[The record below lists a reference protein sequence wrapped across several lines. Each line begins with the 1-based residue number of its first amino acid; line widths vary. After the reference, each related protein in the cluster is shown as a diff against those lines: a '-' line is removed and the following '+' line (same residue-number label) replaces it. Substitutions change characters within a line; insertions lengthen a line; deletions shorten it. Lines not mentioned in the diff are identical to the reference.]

1 MNCLR
6 HTGQSLCSW
15 LRYLASDKN
24 RLNGQPNCSLAWSR
38 SVVLWAVRVWD
49 SFYVLCRKGRS
60 TCTLVFTF
68 TQNFGGY
75 GKQKMRILRFPKGIP
90 DTCHIKPANHTA
102 KDQLHLTPIF
112 SWWRFLT
119 MGCHLRFWY
128 YMISI
133 WNVPSDW
140 SNYLIPHSIVIT
152 VLFASSEYWREL
164 KSIETNIIWVIFPQ
178 MMTGFTGIYN
188 QPWVLFTEGDGTCAW
203 ARIPPDCH
211 GNPAIYSLGICQL
224 GPNVRSVSPEHLSQN
239 ITLIDKYT

>member
-1 MNCLR
+1 MVKIC
-6 HTGQSLCSW
+6 GVVS
-15 LRYLASDKN
+15 
-24 RLNGQPNCSLAWSR
+24 
-38 SVVLWAVRVWD
+38 SVRF
-49 SFYVLCRKGRS
+49 FYVLCRKGRS
-60 TCTLVFTF
+60 
-68 TQNFGGY
+68 NY
-75 GKQKMRILRFPKGIP
+75 IIPKFWSVRKTGNENNKISQGNTKHMTHHP
-90 DTCHIKPANHTA
+90 TNQTA
-102 KDQLHLTPIF
+102 KGRLHLGLQLTF

-133 WNVPSDW
+133 WNVLSDW
-140 SNYLIPHSIVIT
+140 YNYRYSIPHSIVIT

-164 KSIETNIIWVIFPQ
+164 KSTETNIIWVIFPQ

-239 ITLIDKYT
+239 ITLVDKYT